1 MSGGEYLARL
11 LPCRSDVRVIE
22 DFSVRCEDRAVVQAS
37 RGGNDPVR
45 WIGMESA
52 GQGVGFFDNFLAD
65 DLNIPAV
72 QTNIMPESGF
82 PGTVY

>member
-1 MSGGEYLARL
+1 MARL

-22 DFSVRCEDRAVVQAS
+22 DFSVRFEDGAVVQAS

-45 WIGMESA
+45 RIGMESA
-52 GQGVGFFDNFLAD
+52 GQGVGFFDDFLAD
-65 DLNIPAV
+65 DLNIPAADA
-72 QTNIMPESGF
+72 NIMPEPGF